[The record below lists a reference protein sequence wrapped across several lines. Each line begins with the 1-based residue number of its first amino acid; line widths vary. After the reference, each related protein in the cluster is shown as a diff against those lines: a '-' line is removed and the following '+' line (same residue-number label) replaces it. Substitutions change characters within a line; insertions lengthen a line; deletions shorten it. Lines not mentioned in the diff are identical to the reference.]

1 MSRYNRKIIMIC
13 GIPHLVAEKDDVFN
27 SDNTHFGQIDFEKC
41 TITINANMTDEE
53 QEETLCHEILH
64 GILVHL
70 GYDELSQD
78 EKFVQAVA
86 NSINQTFEIKE
97 QDHE

>member
-1 MSRYNRKIIMIC
+1 MSKYNRKIIMIC
-13 GIPHLVAEKDDVFN
+13 GIPHLVSERDDVFN

-41 TITINANMTDEE
+41 AITINANMTNEE

-78 EKFVQAVA
+78 EKFVQAVS
-86 NSINQTFEIKE
+86 NGINQTFEIKE
-97 QDHE
+97 QKHE